1 MLYYEGVYD
10 LIHNYIDKGIY
21 EKIRCNK
28 TNLNKIIK
36 WTSSKYNEYTKDE
49 VITDIQ
55 HRMNM
60 NDNII
65 WRYRCG
71 SYAEGNHNR
80 GKSYI
85 LYCKVETD
93 EFYIMC
99 VYNENNIKVYRLEVD

>member
-1 MLYYEGVYD
+1 MSYYDGVSD
-10 LIHNYIDKGIY
+10 LIKKYIDTGLY
-21 EKIRCNK
+21 ESIRYNK

-49 VITDIQ
+49 VIVDISA
-55 HRMNM
+55 RINL
-60 NDNII
+60 NANII

-85 LYCKVETD
+85 LYNRNGEN
-93 EFYIMC
+93 YIIC
-99 VYNENNIKVYRLEVD
+99 IYDADNIKVYKLEDN